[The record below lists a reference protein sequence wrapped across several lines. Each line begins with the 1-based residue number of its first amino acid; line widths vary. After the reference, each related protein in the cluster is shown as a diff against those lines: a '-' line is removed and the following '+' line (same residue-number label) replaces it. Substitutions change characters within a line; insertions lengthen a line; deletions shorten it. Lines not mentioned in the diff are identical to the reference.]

1 VNPARLAPPGAPART
16 GIGATALITLLPS
29 PSTPVD
35 DTCCDAPPPQTPP
48 PPLSTP
54 TILLVGLGDDA
65 DTVKSGEAAEGTGEE
80 TIDDEEGEG
89 ESELVRQLARWFKSL
104 ALSSASSSSVAPR

>member
-16 GIGATALITLLPS
+16 GIGATGATAPTTLLPS

-35 DTCCDAPPPQTPP
+35 DTCCDAPPP
-48 PPLSTP
+48 LSTP
-54 TILLVGLGDDA
+54 TTPLLGLGDDP

-80 TIDDEEGEG
+80 AIDDEEGEG
-89 ESELVRQLARWFKSL
+89 ESELVRQLARWFNSL